1 MSNHQKIFMKFV
13 SGRFTKIYQNIL
25 ILVKIGQ
32 QQWTLYIKSSWEEL
46 AMCLSNQEIF
56 QTKVAEKNEKMPN
69 SLFMCVLQFSR

>member
-1 MSNHQKIFMKFV
+1 MKFV
-13 SGRFTKIYQNIL
+13 GDRFTKIYQDIL

-56 QTKVAEKNEKMPN
+56 QTKVVEKNEKISN
-69 SLFMCVLQFSR
+69 SLFLCVLEFSR